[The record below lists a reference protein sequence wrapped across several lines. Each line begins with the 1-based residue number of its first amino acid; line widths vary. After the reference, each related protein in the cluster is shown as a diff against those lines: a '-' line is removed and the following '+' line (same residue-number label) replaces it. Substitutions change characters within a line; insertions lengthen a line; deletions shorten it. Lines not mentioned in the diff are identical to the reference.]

1 MVRGYSKAYQQISS
15 GSGTLWGMNDEDPS
29 EADMQ
34 RFSSDMGFC
43 PHCGEEVWDE
53 AYACPECGE
62 VVEGMVSHQNIGHT
76 SRRLSHKTVIILVT
90 VLSLLLA
97 GLAFRIL

>member
-15 GSGTLWGMNDEDPS
+15 GLGTLWGMNDEDPS

-62 VVEGMVSHQNIGHT
+62 VVEGMVSHQNIPAP
-76 SRRLSHKTVIILVT
+76 SRF
-90 VLSLLLA
+90 SLPNPV
-97 GLAFRIL
+97 AFIATWLMKHF